1 MSLRSVL
8 RVALSAATKAIRA
21 VGTSVRYAALPAVFV
36 TRAVVDT
43 ATGAIRFVRELVAP
57 TPPVSAAEAQAD
69 AYLDA
74 AAGEPD
80 AFASEPAPLSMA
92 ERFPE
97 ADYLRNWCR
106 HAIGSPGVGPV
117 DESVLPDRIL
127 LWLHSL
133 DVGNLHR
140 VAVAPLST
148 LDRHLRAKSVNELMT
163 NMPPVLTDREAR
175 AAAEARRD
183 AVIASLARASCAERA
198 AETVDEFLHDLH
210 EHAISEAGPAPRPF
224 R

>member
-8 RVALSAATKAIRA
+8 K
-21 VGTSVRYAALPAVFV
+21 AALAGVSKALRAAGRAARAAAAPAIMV
-36 TRAVVDT
+36 TEAVVDA
-43 ATGAIRFVRELVAP
+43 ATGAIRFVSRLVNPAP
-57 TPPVSAAEAQAD
+57 AVSAAEAQAD

-74 AAGEPD
+74 AASEPE
-80 AFASEPAPLSMA
+80 ASAPEPAPLSMA

-198 AETVDEFLHDLH
+198 AESVDEFLDDLH
-210 EHAISEAGPAPRPF
+210 EHAVSEAGPAPLPF